1 MNRYLSGILS
11 QVQKADY
18 ERHLERCPDCQAK
31 IKDLQKLDD
40 SLKALGHALQPSTEQ
55 INQSVNQIMVKI
67 HQPETLKQVT
77 EQNKPHGIVW
87 FNFSKPLAWGTALAG
102 ILLALVAAWMVMR
115 PASLTPVKIARLV
128 GDSPRVQSVGE
139 TAIHTVKKGGILKVG
154 DSVTTGIGT
163 RLAMTLG
170 NSGKIWLE
178 QNTQLKV
185 LPGTAYAFELESGR
199 IWIELDK
206 KQAIPFKVK
215 TPEGIVTALGTEF
228 VIQIL
233 PDDKMM
239 VACTKHSVAVENDYG
254 RVVVDSGKKTYLSSH
269 KAPGAPMPI
278 TGFIDWRKAIDY
290 YGNMSPEEMQKVSN
304 EYMKKGLEAS
314 NNKKYSISWK
324 YYNQVAYLNPWAN
337 RAFFSMG
344 WNSWKLGLYVKAKN
358 EFNTVYIMNPNDI
371 DNLYYYCN
379 TLLESMDYIEAL
391 NKSNKLISKNPNLPE
406 AWVLL
411 GESYL
416 GLDDIENARNSY
428 IHAIE
433 LNKQINSRMKDHL
446 HAGLAEIARIQ
457 KNYELVEKELAVINF
472 DKTEE
477 GFPFVVAARYY
488 QDIGKNRSEI
498 WAWEGY
504 LSRRPAAGFSEE
516 ARERIRILKKGMNEG
531 I

>member
-1 MNRYLSGILS
+1 MSRYLSGLLS

-18 ERHLERCPDCQAK
+18 ERHLELCPACQAK
-31 IKDLQKLDD
+31 IKEQQKLEA
-40 SLKALGHALQPSTEQ
+40 SLKAFGRALQPSNER
-55 INQSVNQIMVKI
+55 INESIDQIMVKI
-67 HQPETLKQVT
+67 HQPETLKKVT
-77 EQNKPHGIVW
+77 EQNKPHWNDW
-87 FNFSKPLAWGTALAG
+87 FNLSKPLTWGPALAG
-102 ILLALVAAWMVMR
+102 ILLALVAAWMVMQ

-139 TAIHTVKKGGILKVG
+139 TAIHTLNKGSKLKVG

-178 QNTQLKV
+178 QNSKLKV
-185 LPGTAYAFELESGR
+185 LPGTGNALELESGR

-239 VACTKHSVAVENDYG
+239 VACTKHSVAVENGYG
-254 RVVVDSGKKTYLSSH
+254 RVVVDSGKKTYVSSH

-278 TGFIDWRKAIDY
+278 TGFVDWRKAIDY
-290 YGNMSPEEMQKVSN
+290 YGNMTPEEQQKVSN

-314 NNKKYSISWK
+314 NNKNYGISWK
-324 YYNQVAYLNPWAN
+324 YYNLVAYLNPWAN

-344 WNSWKLGLYVKAKN
+344 WNSWKLGQYVKAKN

-391 NKSNKLISKNPNLPE
+391 NKSNKLISKKPNLPE
-406 AWVLL
+406 AWVFL
-411 GESYL
+411 GEAYL

-446 HAGLAEIARIQ
+446 HAGLAEIARLQ
-457 KNYELVEKELAVINF
+457 KNYELTEKELSAINF

-488 QDIGKNRSEI
+488 QDTGKTQSEI
-498 WAWEGY
+498 IAWEGY
-504 LSRRPAAGFSEE
+504 LSRRPDSGFSEE